1 MSFFLNWS
9 NDKVKR
15 LSTNKKDIHVKY
27 QTSRTHC
34 SKVISKVKVFK
45 KWVKLQGQGHRVIKI
60 WYPRK
65 GLTTGNIH
73 VKYPSSSTYCQK
85 LLARLKF
92 QRGGQNDRRTKTIC
106 PPIFDLRGHIKHL
119 LHYWQLKKK
128 YKSLTRMLQYK
139 GCITPMKQLKF

>member
-1 MSFFLNWS
+1 MG
-9 NDKVKR
+9 
-15 LSTNKKDIHVKY
+15 
-27 QTSRTHC
+27 QTPRSR
-34 SKVISKVKVFK
+34 S
-45 KWVKLQGQGHRVIKI
+45 QGQNNGTRGKEFSQEIFMLNIKALV
-60 WYPRK
+60 P
-65 GLTTGNIH
+65 T
-73 VKYPSSSTYCQK
+73 VQK